1 MSKIVQH
8 TIDLNNLPPLTEKQK
23 SELRALEAKP
33 DDEIDTSDIAPLDDR
48 FWQHAAINPF
58 YKPTKVSTTVRI
70 DADVLAW
77 PKSQGKKGYQTRINA
92 ILRATML
99 ETRGRHF

>member
-1 MSKIVQH
+1 MSRIVQY

-23 SELRALEAKP
+23 SEIKVLEAKT
-33 DDEIDTSDIAPLDDR
+33 DDEIDTSDIAPLDDE
-48 FWQHAAINPF
+48 FWQNAAINPF
-58 YKPTKVSTTVRI
+58 YRPTKISTTVRI

-77 PKSQGKKGYQTRINA
+77 LKSQGKGYQTRINA

-99 ETRGRHF
+99 ETRDRPF

>member
-1 MSKIVQH
+1 MSKITRY
-8 TIDLNNLPPLTEKQK
+8 TIDLNNIPALTDKQK
-23 SELRALEAKP
+23 AEIDALTAKP
-33 DDEIDTSDIAPLDDR
+33 DNEIDTSDIAPLDDG

-58 YKPTKVSTTVRI
+58 YKPTKVSITVRI

-77 PKSQGKKGYQTRINA
+77 LKSQGKGYQTRINA

-99 ETRGRHF
+99 ETRDRNF

>member
-1 MSKIVQH
+1 VQY

-23 SELRALEAKP
+23 SKIKALEAKS
-33 DDEIDTSDIAPLDDR
+33 DNEIDTSDIVPLDDK
-48 FWQHAAINPF
+48 FWPHATVNPF
-58 YKPTKVSTTVRI
+58 YRPTKVSTTVRI

-77 PKSQGKKGYQTRINA
+77 LKSQGKGYQTRINA

-99 ETRGRHF
+99 ETRDRHF